1 MSKKPFVSAVIV
13 AAGNSTRMS
22 CNISKQLIPLLGKP
36 TIAYTLKAFEEA
48 SSVDEV
54 VVVCRKA
61 DMDAIGE
68 IVKLEGFE
76 KVKAFAVGGGNRSE
90 SVKNGVLAAS
100 SEATH
105 FAIHDGARALITPQ
119 DINRVVS
126 EAFVCSAA
134 TLGTPVTD
142 TVKIVNKQGIIT
154 STPDRSQLA
163 AVQTPQVFERSI
175 YLRALENAEGMGFT
189 DDCAMVEKIGIF
201 PKVVLGE
208 SVNIKLTTQGD
219 IPVAESILKKRQEV

>member
-1 MSKKPFVSAVIV
+1 M
-13 AAGNSTRMS
+13 
-22 CNISKQLIPLLGKP
+22 
-36 TIAYTLKAFEEA
+36 
-48 SSVDEV
+48 
-54 VVVCRKA
+54 
-61 DMDAIGE
+61 
-68 IVKLEGFE
+68 
-76 KVKAFAVGGGNRSE
+76 
-90 SVKNGVLAAS
+90 
-100 SEATH
+100 
-105 FAIHDGARALITPQ
+105 
-119 DINRVVS
+119 VS